1 VVRIKSPGM
10 VGRLDQAMGDASAGM
25 GMLEYMQQFGE
36 SATGWTRYSQ
46 GNDAKAIQ
54 GTATGANIITNKD
67 DMRLDLIA
75 RNFAEGWVE
84 LFRQMLRLVCQ
95 YQDKSTEVRLGG
107 EWQGVDPREWRNQFD
122 LNINI
127 GLGVGNKDQQVQH
140 LMAVIAQQEKV
151 HAIGVAS
158 PENIYNASAELAKL
172 TGQKNGDKFFSD
184 PAKAPPAPPK
194 ADPEQIKVQGA
205 MQLEQV
211 KAQTTLQIE
220 REKMQM
226 KAQVDTNAQQ
236 QQQVQA
242 TAQQQLQAQV
252 DTHKANLDA
261 QGEAAKMQHEMVLE
275 QMRQDAENARKEQD
289 NSTKVLIAQIQAQV
303 QATALQ
309 SAAEAKADATVA
321 GTDPKMA
328 QIMES
333 LQALSTHLTA
343 PKQIV
348 RDANGRAIGIQSAKV
363 TA

>member
-1 VVRIKSPGM
+1 M

-95 YQDKSTEVRLGG
+95 YQDKETEVRLGG

-194 ADPEQIKVQGA
+194 PDPEQIKGQVA

-211 KAQTTLQIE
+211 KGQTTLQIE

-261 QGEAAKMQHEMVLE
+261 QSEAAKMQHEMVLE

-348 RDANGRAIGIQSAKV
+348 RDANGRAIGIQSAKA